1 MKISSPFSPSL
12 TFVLD
17 PDNSLVPLHCSI
29 RGNPI
34 PQLQWSK
41 DSRALDS
48 VQLPTGF
55 NQSAISVLMINV
67 MELGLGNHTFQ
78 CNATLDALNNET
90 VHLSS
95 SLMANISIQ
104 SLLKDIRIVPESLV
118 YNFNSS
124 SEEDRN
130 RFVLVNC
137 SVRAYPHEPRFEW
150 SHSRHLDSYTTN
162 VTNYSTLLASVGIVY
177 WSVLRYPLARM
188 MNGANVFTCHTY
200 DQQITLNA
208 NAAITI
214 LIKGECFAHNF
225 AANINNIFS
234 LTYS

>member
-1 MKISSPFSPSL
+1 MKILSPSSPNF
-12 TFVLD
+12 TFALD
-17 PDNSLVPLHCSI
+17 PDNSLVPLHCSV

-78 CNATLDALNNET
+78 CNATLDAFNNET

-95 SLMANISIQ
+95 SLTASISIQ
-104 SLLKDIRIVPESLV
+104 SLLEDIRIISESLV
-118 YNFNSS
+118 YNFSSS
-124 SEEDRN
+124 SEEDKN

-150 SHSRHLDSYTTN
+150 SHSRHLDNYAAN
-162 VTNYSTLLASVGIVY
+162 VTNYSTLLASVGTIY

-188 MNGANVFTCHTY
+188 MNGMNFFTCHTY
-200 DQQITLNA
+200 GQQVTLEAHAAVTVTVLIEGEFSCNFVA
-208 NAAITI
+208 N
-214 LIKGECFAHNF
+214 LQ
-225 AANINNIFS
+225 
-234 LTYS
+234 